1 MARPGPKPKG
11 DRLPATVR
19 APRRQMV
26 HYREQARL
34 RGISLN
40 DYLVQV
46 LAAAHPEIT
55 DEPEEARQQ
64 QLKLGA

>member
-1 MARPGPKPKG
+1 
-11 DRLPATVR
+11 
-19 APRRQMV
+19 MV